1 MSKKAARCPERL
13 RHWLAPLLTLA
24 LCAALPGAAW
34 AQAEE
39 DSPAGIEEIIV
50 TATKREQS
58 IQDVPI
64 AVSAFAAEDLQ
75 ARGISELEDLQQIS
89 PSISV
94 YSSNSSSNGGTLRIR
109 GMGTTGNNP
118 GLESAVGSF
127 VDGVYRSR
135 SGQVYSDFVDLERIE
150 ILRGPQGTLFGK
162 NTSAGA
168 VQLITKQPEF
178 EQGGSFAAEFGNYD
192 HFKVHGGVTGPISDD
207 LAFRFSG
214 AWFNREGYYE
224 NVESGDAYDNRDRYS
239 MRGQLLWKPSENA
252 EFRIIGD
259 FNKKDESCCPAAFH
273 ALGPS
278 AGIVRL
284 LGGYTPGQVGSIAA
298 HSRTTSLPTPYSGAA
313 PPYSGSNPVLA
324 PYAPGVINL
333 MNPQVSHFE
342 AQSRK
347 VSLNYEPVEDVEDYG
362 LQVEA
367 NWEVRGATVTSITAY
382 REFDAFRSQDIDF
395 TNARILRPQNGND
408 NFETLS
414 QELRVTGTTG
424 PMDWLV
430 GVYGYYEDISTSEE
444 IRFDA
449 DAGRFFAYAFGYSP
463 DDNTVL
469 VAGPPQFT
477 SAQLFGALS
486 SLLPDGGGYGAVWG
500 QETTGFALFTNNVY
514 HASDQ
519 LDVTVGLRYSSETK
533 DAFGSIN
540 GGRPG
545 QVVNEAWCNN
555 IPGAFLSVRIVVSSL
570 CDNAS
575 WANSES
581 ETEWTGTLSASYSI
595 TDDLNSYLSYSR
607 GYKAG
612 GYNLDQESYDSVI
625 CWAYG
630 APFNALTRA
639 RTQDPAFLLA
649 LAAAGQTPP
658 VLTPSSGGSRFEVVD
673 NDGNPAT
680 NPCEGKSN
688 GEEAFQ
694 VDNTRFDPEFADS
707 LEAGLKGTY
716 LGGALTI
723 NSALFW
729 TQYEDFQL
737 NTFNGLGFVISN
749 VSEVDSWGVEVEAF
763 WNIMEGLFATFGVTY
778 ADTTYG
784 DDARDGQGRPLTNLL
799 DAPTGGNVDQRVSA
813 QGKRITH
820 APAWQGS
827 ASIYYEAPVTRTG
840 WLGFFSGNLSYR
852 GRHNTGSNLHPI
864 KVENSYALLNA
875 QAGLRSPDG
884 LWEAVLWG
892 NNLRNKFVNTLI
904 FDSVFQSGSFHTFVN
919 QPRMWGVT
927 IRYRFGADAL

>member
-1 MSKKAARCPERL
+1 MY
-13 RHWLAPLLTLA
+13 WLAPLLTLA
-24 LCAALPGAAW
+24 LCAVLPGAAW

-178 EQGGSFAAEFGNYD
+178 EQGGSFAAEFGNFD
-192 HFKVHGGVTGPISDD
+192 HFKVHGGVTGPVTDD

-224 NVESGDAYDNRDRYS
+224 NVNSGDAYDNRDRYS

-273 ALGPS
+273 SLGPS
-278 AGIVRL
+278 AGIVRQ
-284 LGGYTPGQVGSIAA
+284 LGGYTPGQVGTNAA
-298 HSRTTSLPTPYSGAA
+298 HSRTTNLPTPHTGSASYAA
-313 PPYSGSNPVLA
+313 
-324 PYAPGVINL
+324 GVIDL
-333 MNPQVSHFE
+333 TNPLVSSSE
-342 AQSRK
+342 AQSRTI
-347 VSLNYEPVEDVEDYG
+347 SLNFEPVEDVEDYG
-362 LQVEA
+362 LQVEG

-382 REFDAFRSQDIDF
+382 REFDAFRAQDIDF

-408 NFETLS
+408 KFETLS
-414 QELRVTGTTG
+414 QELRVTGETG
-424 PMDWLV
+424 PVDWLV
-430 GVYGYYEDISTSEE
+430 GVYGYFEDISTSEE

-449 DAGRFFAYAFGYSP
+449 DAGRFFAYAFGYSDTDTTMFP
-463 DDNTVL
+463 NGL
-469 VAGPPQFT
+469 T
-477 SAQLFGALS
+477 SQQVFGALS
-486 SLLPDGGGYGAVWG
+486 GLLPDGGGYGAVWG

-519 LDVTVGLRYSSETK
+519 LDVTVGLRYSNETK

-545 QVVNEAWCNN
+545 QAVNEAWCDN

-575 WANSES
+575 WENSES

-595 TDDLNSYLSYSR
+595 SEDLNSYLSYSR

-625 CWAYG
+625 CWNYG
-630 APFNALTRA
+630 APFNGLGSMTADPTRQA
-639 RTQDPAFLLA
+639 A
-649 LAAAGQTPP
+649 LANAGLSPV
-658 VLTPSSGGSRFEVVD
+658 VLTPTAGGSRFEIVD
-673 NDGNPAT
+673 NDDNPAT
-680 NPCEGKSN
+680 NPCEGKSP
-688 GEEAFQ
+688 GDEAFQ

-707 LEAGLKGTY
+707 LEAGLKATL
-716 LGGALTI
+716 LGGALTV
-723 NSALFW
+723 NSAAFW

-763 WNIMEGLFATFGVTY
+763 WNIREGLFATFGVTY

-784 DDARDGQGRPLTNLL
+784 DDARDGQGRPLSNLL

-827 ASIYYEAPVTRTG
+827 ASIYYEAPVTQTG

-864 KVENSYALLNA
+864 KVEASYALLNA

-904 FDSVFQSGSFHTFVN
+904 FDSVFQSGSFHTFFN

-927 IRYRFGADAL
+927 VRYRFGADAL

>member
-13 RHWLAPLLTLA
+13 RHWLAPLLTMALA
-24 LCAALPGAAW
+24 VLPGVAW

-75 ARGISELEDLQQIS
+75 ARGIAELEDLQQIS

-192 HFKVHGGVTGPISDD
+192 HFKVHGGVTGPINDD

-278 AGIVRL
+278 AGIVRQ
-284 LGGYTPGQVGSIAA
+284 LGGYTPGQVGTNAA
-298 HSRTTSLPTPYSGAA
+298 RSRTTNLPTPHTGSASYAA
-313 PPYSGSNPVLA
+313 
-324 PYAPGVINL
+324 GVIDL
-333 MNPQVSHFE
+333 TNPLVSHFE

-382 REFDAFRSQDIDF
+382 REFEAFRAQDIDF

-408 NFETLS
+408 TFETLS
-414 QELRVTGTTG
+414 QELRVTGETG
-424 PMDWLV
+424 PVDWLV
-430 GVYGYYEDISTSEE
+430 GVYGYFEDISTDEE

-449 DAGRFFAYAFGYSP
+449 HAGRFFAYSFGYSDADTTMFP
-463 DDNTVL
+463 NGL
-469 VAGPPQFT
+469 T
-477 SAQLFGALS
+477 SQQIFGALAG
-486 SLLPDGGGYGAVWG
+486 LLPDGGGYGAVWG

-533 DAFGSIN
+533 SAFGSIN

-545 QVVNEAWCNN
+545 QAVNEAWCNN

-575 WANSES
+575 WENSES
-581 ETEWTGTLSASYSI
+581 ETEWTGTLSASYSL

-625 CWAYG
+625 CWNYG
-630 APFNALTRA
+630 APFNGLGGMTADPTR
-639 RTQDPAFLLA
+639 RVA
-649 LAAAGQTPP
+649 LANAALSPV
-658 VLTPSSGGSRFEVVD
+658 VLTPTSGGSRFEVVD
-673 NDGNPAT
+673 NDNNPAT
-680 NPCEGKSN
+680 NPCEGKAA
-688 GEEAFQ
+688 GDEAFQ

-707 LEAGLKGTY
+707 LEAGLKATF
-716 LGGALTI
+716 LGGALTV
-723 NSALFW
+723 NSAAFW

-749 VSEVDSWGVEVEAF
+749 VSEVDSWGLEVEAF
-763 WNIMEGLFATFGVTY
+763 WNIVEGLFATFGVTY

-784 DDARDGQGRPLTNLL
+784 DEARDGQGRPLSNLL

-813 QGKRITH
+813 RGKRITH

-827 ASIYYEAPVTRTG
+827 ASIYYEAPVTRDG

-904 FDSVFQSGSFHTFVN
+904 FDSVFQSGSFHTFFN

-927 IRYRFGADAL
+927 VRYRFGADAL